1 MGMSSSQA
9 RLLTLTGRL
18 HSIEYKAQKI
28 EAEKLRLANDS
39 DQVYENYLEKMQ
51 QTKFVAN
58 ILNENGSMTYMNLTA
73 NSIYE
78 YGTLQNQYS
87 LIAKKSGKTLIPSG
101 LSNNYRNTNSLE
113 DFLAQYGLSTTV
125 NQTTITETPNQDYLD
140 QEAAYQAQYAAWET
154 NCENIKKQN
163 EEAQAQYIRDLRT
176 YQLGETNFNI
186 DHQRWLEEK
195 AQYDIDYPEWEA
207 RNPEFVRTDQTQEW
221 WVHEDYSMAEEFHAA
236 ATSGGGTNGC
246 YGSATSGN
254 TTCYKHI
261 LSHIID
267 YTGGN
272 NASTTTYQ
280 TTLGQNTTLG
290 SASGGYCHNKT
301 VTLSNGTTKN
311 SNEIFKEVS
320 DQLNMGIKPNTEGET
335 CDVTASSTDYE
346 KLVSKWNVDGTVKT
360 MKQWAIDLNYVASNA
375 SSSSI
380 SGFHNAFYESLETFQ
395 NELEGSLVK
404 FDEGV
409 FNEEVQEWKDDKPTL
424 RPEPEYPDAP
434 PTPPVTI
441 PYPDA
446 PVKNITAPQ
455 VNTTTTV
462 INHTTFVNKK
472 LAEWY
477 INLWYKMEGLNEVPA
492 ITETVVHDDVTNTDK
507 ILYSCDN
514 KNKSTTTY
522 TTNAD
527 WNVQEN
533 ENYIIIPDDKLNDP
547 SWIKNA
553 VAEGYILIQEFN
565 REENRFNDTSVSVT
579 TRIQEIQDEIGLR
592 KAESEYE
599 SDMRKINNKD
609 RYYDTQLA
617 MIEREHEATQTEIDQ
632 LKSVSKE
639 NVDRTFKLFT

>member
-58 ILNENGSMTYMNLTA
+58 IMNENGSMTYVNLTA

-87 LIAKKSGKTLIPSG
+87 LIAKKSGKTLIPSSISQKYKDTDSLAAFLESYG
-101 LSNNYRNTNSLE
+101 LTTAVQQTIVETTPNSDYENQVE
-113 DFLAQYGLSTTV
+113 DYERRHAAWQQQCANIQQQNAENLAQYNSDV
-125 NQTTITETPNQDYLD
+125 
-140 QEAAYQAQYAAWET
+140 AAYYEGKTNYDSNHAQWERDYAQWELDHPQWET
-154 NCENIKKQN
+154 EDPENVKM
-163 EEAQAQYIRDLRT
+163 
-176 YQLGETNFNI
+176 
-186 DHQRWLEEK
+186 
-195 AQYDIDYPEWEA
+195 
-207 RNPEFVRTDQTQEW
+207 DQTQEW

-246 YGSATSGN
+246 YGSATGGN

-267 YTGGN
+267 YAGGN
-272 NASTTTYQ
+272 EASTTTYQ

-290 SASGGYCHNKT
+290 SASGGYCHNNT
-301 VTLSNGTTKN
+301 VTLSDGTTKN
-311 SNEIFKEVS
+311 SNQIFKEVS
-320 DQLNMGIKPNTEGET
+320 EQLNMGIKPNTDGET
-335 CDVTASSTDYE
+335 CDVTASSSDYE

-380 SGFHNAFYESLETFQ
+380 NGFHNAFYESLETFQ

-404 FDEGV
+404 FDEEIY
-409 FNEEVQEWKDDKPTL
+409 NREVQEWVDREPDPPVEPTFNGTMPTYTEIPL
-424 RPEPEYPDAP
+424 PDEPE
-434 PTPPVTI
+434 
-441 PYPDA
+441 
-446 PVKNITAPQ
+446 KNITAPPT
-455 VNTTTTV
+455 NTTTQIV
-462 INHTTFVNKK
+462 NHNTFRNKK

-477 INLWYKMEGLNEVPA
+477 INLWYKMEGLNEVPS
-492 ITETVVHDDVTNTDK
+492 IMETVVHDDGTNTDM
-507 ILYSCDN
+507 ILYTCESI
-514 KNKSTTTY
+514 NKSATTY
-522 TTNAD
+522 STNAD
-527 WNVQEN
+527 WNVEEN
-533 ENYIIIPDDKLNDP
+533 ENYIVIPDDKLNDP
-547 SWIKNA
+547 TWIKNS
-553 VAEGYILIQEFN
+553 VAEGYVLIQEFN

-579 TRIQEIQDEIGLR
+579 SRIQEIADEVGLK
-592 KAESEYE
+592 KAEAEYE

-609 RYYDTQLA
+609 KYYDTQLA
-617 MIEREHEATQTEIDQ
+617 MIEREHEAVKTEIDQ
-632 LKSVSKE
+632 LKSVAKE